1 MGRVAKATWGEVPD
15 SLRCGFQDDGSKRGD
30 GPSPRRHLQ
39 VSQIVF
45 MDGAQRSPRKREL
58 CAMPLAIIS
67 RSRTAAC
74 TLAVPRRSYTMKM
87 ISAVLIALALLSMA
101 APVYAF
107 DAKSFYEQL
116 DRQPN

>member
-1 MGRVAKATWGEVPD
+1 MAEWVRLRRQPGGDGVPD
-15 SLRCGFQDDGSKRGD
+15 SLRCGFRDD
-30 GPSPRRHLQ
+30 GPSPRGHLQ
-39 VSQIVF
+39 VSPIVF
-45 MDGAQRSPRKREL
+45 MEVAQRSPRKREL

-74 TLAVPRRSYTMKM
+74 TLAVPKRSYTMKM

>member
-1 MGRVAKATWGEVPD
+1 MQPAPKTGFLCKAAAASGMRGGAGATGRVRDYT
-15 SLRCGFQDDGSKRGD
+15 R
-30 GPSPRRHLQ
+30 Q

-45 MDGAQRSPRKREL
+45 FEGAQRSPRKREL
-58 CAMPLAIIS
+58 CAVPLATIS

-74 TLAVPRRSYTMKM
+74 TLAVPKRSYTMKM

-101 APVYAF
+101 APLYAF